1 MSAHHPLQANSKI
14 PLIVDG
20 APAPIVL
27 LEFDHGLLK
36 LLGSKYLPG
45 SQDIS
50 YPPTLETWDGSLICA
65 LSTNRLGGV
74 GEGEVHCEK
83 VLRPIF
89 YEETRPLTAWW
100 RLVLLLL
107 ALIVGWWWGGGG

>member
-1 MSAHHPLQANSKI
+1 M
-14 PLIVDG
+14 PLIFDG

-27 LEFDHGLLK
+27 LEFDRVLLK

-50 YPPTLETWDGSLICA
+50 YPPTWETWDGSLICA

-74 GEGEVHCEK
+74 GEGEVHREE
-83 VLRPIF
+83 VFRPIF
-89 YEETRPLTAWW
+89 FEEPTPLTAWW